1 MQFDFS
7 EVLTRAWQITW
18 KHKILWAYGFL
29 LTMFGFL
36 FIPLSIIPVFAPD
49 ISDRMIDEPWLALI
63 LVAGFFVFILALYP
77 VSVIMNGAL
86 TVGVL
91 RAERG
96 EDKLSFMEL
105 IRESFPFF
113 WRILGLMLLYGV
125 AMIIAMLAF
134 SALQV
139 ILTLVTFGLA
149 AICMVPLSFL
159 TYPVIFIWYACMEQ
173 SMTAIVAD
181 NMNIMDAAQQ
191 GWQIFRKNIGAVAIV
206 GLVLYLGV
214 SFISGFAMLPML
226 APFLA
231 IPFALESIELNTN
244 IFLVA
249 VICAAVY
256 GTLFLILQGGILA
269 FMKAGW
275 VLTYLH
281 LTRSLAAQPVL
292 LEAASS

>member
-7 EVLTRAWQITW
+7 EVLRRAWQITW
-18 KHKILWAYGFL
+18 KHKILWVYGFL
-29 LTMFGFL
+29 LTLFGFL
-36 FIPLSIIPVFAPD
+36 FVPLSIIPIFAPG
-49 ISDRMIDEPWLALI
+49 ISDSMINEPWLALI

-86 TVGVL
+86 TIGVL

-96 EDKLSFMEL
+96 EEKLSFMEL

-113 WRILGLMLLYGV
+113 WRILGLMLLYAG

-149 AICMVPLSFL
+149 AFCMAPLSFL

-173 SMTAIVAD
+173 SMAAIVVD
-181 NMNIMDAAQQ
+181 NMNIMDSAQQ
-191 GWQIFRKNIGAVAIV
+191 GWQIFRKNMGAVAIV
-206 GLVLYLGV
+206 GLVLYFGV
-214 SFISGFAMLPML
+214 SFISGFAMLPMMV
-226 APFLA
+226 PFLA
-231 IPFALESIELNTN
+231 IPFALESTELNTN

-249 VICAAVY
+249 GICAAVY
-256 GTLFLILQGGILA
+256 GPIFSVFQGGILA
-269 FMKAGW
+269 FMKSGW
-275 VLTYLH
+275 VLTYLR
-281 LTRSLAAQPVL
+281 LTGGSAAQPVL
-292 LEAASS
+292 LEAASP